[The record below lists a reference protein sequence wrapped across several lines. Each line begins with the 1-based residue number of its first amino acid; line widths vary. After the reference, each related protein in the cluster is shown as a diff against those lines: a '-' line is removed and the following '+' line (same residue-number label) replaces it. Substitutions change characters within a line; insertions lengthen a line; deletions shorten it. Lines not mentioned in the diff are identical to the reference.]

1 MRYTTIIDVSAIPEL
16 YRNRNATFLYLHLCL
31 KSGYHDYN
39 RDAYKRSIRGL
50 ALETDLSVSAVRHS
64 IKVLTRY
71 KLITQKNGVW
81 LVRKYIQ
88 DQTITPRKKKQSA
101 KEQELVEERLRQ
113 QRELEKS
120 LKQQSDNAI
129 SYEEY
134 KRQIELEK

>member
-1 MRYTTIIDVSAIPEL
+1 MRYTTIIDVTSIPEL

-31 KSGYHDYN
+31 KSGYYDYN

-50 ALETDLSVSAVRHS
+50 ALEANLSVSAVRHS

-81 LVRKYIQ
+81 MVRKYIQ

-101 KEQELVEERLRQ
+101 KEQIMIDERLRH

-120 LKQQSDNAI
+120 LKEQSDNAI

-134 KRQIELEK
+134 KRQKNQEQ

>member
-31 KSGYHDYN
+31 KSGYYDYN

-50 ALETDLSVSAVRHS
+50 ALEANLSVSAVRHS

-81 LVRKYIQ
+81 MVRKYIQ

-101 KEQELVEERLRQ
+101 KEQEMIDERLRH

-120 LKQQSDNAI
+120 LKEMSDNAI

-134 KRQIELEK
+134 KRQKNQEQ

>member
-31 KSGYHDYN
+31 KSGYYDYN

-50 ALETDLSVSAVRHS
+50 ALEANLSVSAVRHS

-81 LVRKYIQ
+81 MVRKYIQ

-101 KEQELVEERLRQ
+101 KEQEMIDERLRH

-120 LKQQSDNAI
+120 LKEMTDNAI

-134 KRQIELEK
+134 KRQKNQEQ